1 MAHNRARIVVGLLTT
16 FLWGFSPA
24 AAEEPARQLRIEKE
38 FPQTADYMCVGFGS
52 LWMMSDRAHPKL
64 LRIALADNAVTEI
77 PVEGA
82 TGEFHRTTLGEGA
95 VWVSDNHSQTIYKI
109 DPKTNLIVMRIPAD
123 FPHQPRSRRN
133 RSWRGSGLGDHWC
146 VLTMCCEGIPRKPAW
161 SRRRYHCHLPT
172 APGVVVDFGS
182 IWIAGS
188 REVEL
193 YRLDPA
199 TNRIVATTDLHSR
212 PVALASGE
220 GSVWVRQVDGT
231 VQRFD
236 GSSGK
241 LIATFATG
249 AADNSGEIVVGGGFV
264 WINSRSVALMQID
277 PQTNSQR
284 SRFDLPRGAFIRY
297 CDRLRRRFSLAW
309 RQCRLSYQTAGITC
323 RERTRSAG
331 RCRIRPGR
339 RDECPLP

>member
-123 FPHQPRSRRN
+123 FRISPEAGEIGVGEGAV
-133 RSWRGSGLGDHWC
+133 WAITGSGLDQ
-146 VLTMCCEGIPRKPAW
+146 VL
-161 SRRRYHCHLPT
+161 RRYSAQTGAEQATLPLPSPS
-172 APGVVVDFGS
+172 ARGVVVDFGS
-182 IWIAGS
+182 IWVAGS
-188 REVEL
+188 RDAAAL
-193 YRLDPA
+193 YRIDPA
-199 TNRIVATTDLHSR
+199 TNQIIATIDLHSR
-212 PVALASGE
+212 PVALTSGE
-220 GSVWVRQVDGT
+220 GSVWVRQSDGA
-231 VQRFD
+231 VQRID
-236 GSSGK
+236 GNSSK
-241 LIATFATG
+241 LLATIATEV
-249 AADNSGEIVVGGGFV
+249 ADQYGGIAVGGGSV
-264 WINSRSVALMQID
+264 WINSEKVPLVQID

-284 SRFDLPRGAFIRY
+284 SQFGSPPGAFIGY
-297 CDRLRRRFSLAW
+297 GIAYGGGSLW
-309 RQCRLSYQTAGITC
+309 LNGTAVF
-323 RERTRSAG
+323 RVKPPE
-331 RCRIRPGR
+331 
-339 RDECPLP
+339 

>member
-64 LRIALADNAVTEI
+64 LRIALADDAVTEI

-123 FPHQPRSRRN
+123 FRISPEAGEIGVGEGAVWAITGGFN
-133 RSWRGSGLGDHWC
+133 D
-146 VLTMCCEGIPRKPAW
+146 VL
-161 SRRRYHCHLPT
+161 RRYSAQTGVEQATIPLPSPA

-284 SRFDLPRGAFIRY
+284 SRFDSPRGAFIRTAIAY
-297 CDRLRRRFSLAW
+297 GGGSLW
-309 RQCRLSYQTAGITC
+309 LGG
-323 RERTRSAG
+323 SAVI
-331 RCRIRPGR
+331 RIK
-339 RDECPLP
+339 LPE